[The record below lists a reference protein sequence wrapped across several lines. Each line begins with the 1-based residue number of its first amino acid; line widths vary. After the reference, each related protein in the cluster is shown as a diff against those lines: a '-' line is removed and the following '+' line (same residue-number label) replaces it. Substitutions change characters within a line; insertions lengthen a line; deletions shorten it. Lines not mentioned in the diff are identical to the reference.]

1 MTEKKEIKARVVE
14 RVCLF
19 PVDCRLKD
27 NHGTIIEMEC
37 PKLEIETRGSFKKA
51 HKEMVDRLQGRL
63 NMLVKGGPS
72 TATKNLTERGL
83 GFGYPKEDFDS
94 HRYIMRLPFECSSRR
109 LRFVVPF
116 IIKMVLPVDFLEAE
130 KQKLEEEDKESD
142 NVEAT
147 DN

>member
-1 MTEKKEIKARVVE
+1 MSKKKEMKARAVD

-19 PVDCRLKD
+19 PVDVRLQD
-27 NHGTIIEMEC
+27 DHGTIIEMEC

-51 HKEMVDRLQGRL
+51 HKDMINRLQGHL

-72 TATKNLTERGL
+72 VATKNMTEKGL

-130 KQKLEEEDKESD
+130 KQKLEEEDEESA
-142 NVEAT
+142 NAEAT